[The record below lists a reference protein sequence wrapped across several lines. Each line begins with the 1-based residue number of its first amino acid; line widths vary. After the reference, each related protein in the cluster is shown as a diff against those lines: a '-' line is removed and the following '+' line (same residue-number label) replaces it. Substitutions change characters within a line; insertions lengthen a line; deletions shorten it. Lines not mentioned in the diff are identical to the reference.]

1 MSRFKWLRKSIEFP
15 LPHNKTLVR
24 TQQRNELSDEQSK
37 AQAEIGSDIGSR
49 IAYLRRRFSESSD
62 VVYHTLITPSGL
74 SCALIYIKGMI
85 DQLTVEQ
92 SVLKALAEID
102 PGMKDEELYAM
113 LFASK
118 QLPIAK
124 QTICDSMTD
133 AERSILDGNPVL
145 MADGEPRMLSL
156 SISSTKQRS
165 IDEPPNESV
174 IRGPREAFIED
185 LETNITLI
193 RKRLKTHRFTVESM
207 HFGKETHTAVA
218 LVYLTG
224 VCKQE
229 LVDEAKKRLS
239 SIEIDGVL
247 GSSYLEEYIEDN
259 PYSPF
264 PQLQNTERPDVACA
278 ALLEGRFALI
288 VDGTPIII
296 LAPVTLF
303 MLMQSAEDYYQR
315 YIAASWIRLIRYFF
329 LLISILL
336 PSFYIAI
343 TTFHPDIIPERLLV
357 TVAAARESVPFPA
370 LLEAFIMELSFE
382 ALREAS
388 LRIPKVIG
396 QAVSIIGALI
406 IGTAAVQAG
415 IVSASMV
422 IVVSMTGIASFIIPH
437 YDLGLAFRLIR
448 FPIMLLAGLFGLFG
462 IACGMILLYFH
473 LIELRS
479 FGLPYLEP
487 LTPRNKSDLK
497 DGFVRSPWWV
507 MKSNP
512 SFSGA
517 NKQRSG
523 GRKWAAGN
531 EEEE

>member
-1 MSRFKWLRKSIEFP
+1 METAF
-15 LPHNKTLVR
+15 
-24 TQQRNELSDEQSK
+24 
-37 AQAEIGSDIGSR
+37 DIASR
-49 IAYLRRRFSESSD
+49 IAYLRQRFSNSSD
-62 VVYHTLITPSGL
+62 VIYHKLTTPSGL
-74 SCALIYIKGMI
+74 DLTLVYIQGMI
-85 DQLTVEQ
+85 EQ
-92 SVLKALAEID
+92 PAVDEHVLKALAGIA
-102 PGMKDEELYAM
+102 PSMKNEELYAM
-113 LFASK
+113 LFDSK
-118 QLPIAK
+118 QLPVAK
-124 QTICDSMTD
+124 QTVCNSLQE
-133 AERSILDGNPVL
+133 AESSILEGNPVL
-145 MADGEPRMLSL
+145 LADGEQRMLTLAL
-156 SISSTKQRS
+156 SATKQRS
-165 IDEPPNESV
+165 ISEPPNESV

-193 RKRLKTHRFTVESM
+193 RKRLKTHRFTVETM
-207 HFGKETHTAVA
+207 HFGKETKTSIA
-218 LVYLTG
+218 LIYLTG
-224 VCKQE
+224 ICKQE
-229 LVDEAKKRLS
+229 LIDEAKKRLS

-247 GSSYLEEYIEDN
+247 GSSYIEEFIEDN

-264 PQLQNTERPDVACA
+264 PQMQYTERPDVAAA
-278 ALLEGRFALI
+278 ALLEGRFTLI
-288 VDGTPIII
+288 VDGTPIVI

-315 YIAASWIRLIRYFF
+315 YIAATWIRFIRYIF
-329 LLISILL
+329 LLISISL

-357 TVAAARESVPFPA
+357 TVAAARENVPFPA
-370 LLEAFIMELSFE
+370 LLEAFVMELSFE

-422 IVVSMTGIASFIIPH
+422 IIVSMTGIASFIIPH

-448 FPIMLLAGLFGLFG
+448 FPLMLLAGLFGLFG

-497 DGFVRSPWWV
+497 DVFVRTPWWA
-507 MKSNP
+507 MRSNP

-517 NKQRSG
+517 YKNGKRSG
-523 GRKWAAGN
+523 GRNWDVKD